1 MKEIQKKLDDLF
13 LKAGQYNRYQFIMVT
28 LFIFQFL
35 CSQFF
40 HENYHFLTSNPIIK
54 FNNTEIKPNARWCK
68 NHNNPKNMVLAEKQM
83 PTTSIIIDFELA
95 CQTTKLYLI
104 NVVYYFGNILGSCIA
119 YHFYEKVGTKI
130 SLCIFDTVQ
139 IASFL
144 LLEFLNISTIKN
156 NLVFLYVDLFLIGFS
171 QYIIINLIFLYIC
184 DIIKLGQIPL
194 FITIIVC
201 GRALAG
207 LLGIIFF
214 EYLEFNWKH
223 DICIIAGLNLII
235 LVIILFYMVSSPKAA
250 LRNSKYVNFVKHLI
264 KIAKKNKIILLKKDF
279 DFLLPFMKRQ
289 EKIDYQYFF
298 TLYSPTEK
306 INNDNDNNTI
316 NINSSGKSDKIK
328 LYDQDEEINS
338 EEEENEDIFLK
349 EKVNEKERKEKIK
362 DDYLLSEENNKIGSV
377 KTLFNKINM
386 NDYSFFD
393 FFKFKTHLINF
404 SILSFLWAVYN
415 FIKYGMEATLN
426 EISHYY
432 THSYWSIIIQVLG
445 LINLFLILLLYLL
458 NNNAFHKILTLIQ
471 LLTFIV
477 LSIGAY
483 LYDDKINI
491 ISYIVALLIAKII
504 WNCLYLLLLMMSL
517 LIYPIML
524 RSKGLGWNIALG
536 VVGKLLVTFAIDLT
550 DKHAYI
556 LYFLLFDFLTLIF
569 SNNLPSKFGSLTI
582 DLSKDEKA
590 KKILDKIFKEY
601 EDGELNN
608 INEDDGKISLMSI
621 LTS

>member
-13 LKAGQYNRYQFIMVT
+13 LKAGQYNRYQFIIVT

-40 HENYHFLTSNPIIK
+40 HENFNFLTSNPIIN
-54 FNNTEIKPNARWCK
+54 FNNTEIKPDTLWCK
-68 NHNNPKNMVLAEKQM
+68 EHNNPKNLNVAEKQI
-83 PTTSIIIDFELA
+83 PTTSIILDFELV
-95 CQTTKLYLI
+95 CQTTKLYFI
-104 NVVYYFGNILGSCIA
+104 DVVYYFGNILGSCIA
-119 YHFYEKVGTKI
+119 YHFYEKVGSKI
-130 SLCIFDTVQ
+130 SLCIFDGVQ
-139 IASFL
+139 IVSFL
-144 LLEFLNISTIKN
+144 LLECLEINTMKN
-156 NLVFLYVDLFLIGFS
+156 NLVFLYIDLFLIGFS
-171 QYIIINLIFLYIC
+171 QYIVINLIFLYIC
-184 DIIKLGQIPL
+184 DIINLTQIPL

-207 LLGIIFF
+207 LLGIAFF

-223 DICIIAGLNLII
+223 DICLIAGLNLII
-235 LVIILFYMVSSPKAA
+235 LVIILIYMVGSPKAA
-250 LRNSKYVNFVKHLI
+250 LRNNKYVNFVKYLI
-264 KIAKKNKIILLKKDF
+264 KIAKKNKINLLKEDF

-289 EKIDYQYFF
+289 EKIDYQFFF
-298 TLYSPTEK
+298 TLYSPKEK
-306 INNDNDNNTI
+306 INNDNDNDN
-316 NINSSGKSDKIK
+316 NINVNSDKIK
-328 LYDQDEEINS
+328 LYKKDSLSDD
-338 EEEENEDIFLK
+338 EEEEDEDIFLK
-349 EKVNEKERKEKIK
+349 VKINEKERKKKIK
-362 DDYLLSEENNKIGSV
+362 DDYLLSDDNNRIGSAQA
-377 KTLFNKINM
+377 LFNKIKM

-393 FFKFKTHLINF
+393 FFKFKSHLINF
-404 SILSFLWAVYN
+404 CILSFLWTVYN
-415 FIKYGMEATLN
+415 FIKYGMEDTLN
-426 EISHYY
+426 EIPHYY

-458 NNNAFHKILTLIQ
+458 NNSAFHKILTSIQ

-477 LSIGAY
+477 LSVGAY

-491 ISYIVALLIAKII
+491 ISYITSLLIAKIV

-536 VVGKLLVTFAIDLT
+536 VVGKLLVTFVIDLT

-569 SNNLPSKFGSLTI
+569 SNSLPSKVANLTI

-590 KKILDKIFKEY
+590 QKILDKLFKEC
-601 EDGELNN
+601 ENGE
-608 INEDDGKISLMSI
+608 IKSISEDDGKISLMSI
-621 LTS
+621 ITS

>member
-13 LKAGQYNRYQFIMVT
+13 LKAGQYNRYQFIIVT

-40 HENYHFLTSNPIIK
+40 HENFNFLTSNPIIN
-54 FNNTEIKPNARWCK
+54 FNNTEIKPDALWCK
-68 NHNNPKNMVLAEKQM
+68 EHNNPKNLKVAEKQI
-83 PTTSIIIDFELA
+83 PTTSIILDFELV
-95 CQTTKLYLI
+95 CQTTKLYFI
-104 NVVYYFGNILGSCIA
+104 DVVYYFGNILGSCIA
-119 YHFYEKVGTKI
+119 YHFYEKVGSKI
-130 SLCIFDTVQ
+130 SLCIFDGVQ
-139 IASFL
+139 IVSFL
-144 LLEFLNISTIKN
+144 LLECLEINTMKN
-156 NLVFLYVDLFLIGFS
+156 NLVFLYIDLFLIGFS
-171 QYIIINLIFLYIC
+171 QYIVINLIFLYIC
-184 DIIKLGQIPL
+184 DIINLTQIPL

-207 LLGIIFF
+207 LLGIAFF

-223 DICIIAGLNLII
+223 DICLIAGLNLII
-235 LVIILFYMVSSPKAA
+235 LVIILIYMVGSPKAA
-250 LRNSKYVNFVKHLI
+250 LRNNKYVNFVKYLI
-264 KIAKKNKIILLKKDF
+264 KIAKKNKINLLKEDF

-289 EKIDYQYFF
+289 EKVDYQFFF
-298 TLYSPTEK
+298 TLHSPKEK
-306 INNDNDNNTI
+306 INNDNDNDN
-316 NINSSGKSDKIK
+316 NINVNSDKIK
-328 LYDQDEEINS
+328 LYKKDSESDD
-338 EEEENEDIFLK
+338 EEEEDEDIFLK
-349 EKVNEKERKEKIK
+349 VKINEKERKKKIK
-362 DDYLLSEENNKIGSV
+362 DDYLLSDDNNRIGSAQA
-377 KTLFNKINM
+377 LFNKIKM

-393 FFKFKTHLINF
+393 FFKFKSHLINF
-404 SILSFLWAVYN
+404 CILSFLWTVYN
-415 FIKYGMEATLN
+415 FIKYGMEDTLN
-426 EISHYY
+426 EIPHYY

-458 NNNAFHKILTLIQ
+458 NNSAFHKILTSIQ

-477 LSIGAY
+477 LSVGAY

-491 ISYIVALLIAKII
+491 ISYITSLLIAKIV

-536 VVGKLLVTFAIDLT
+536 VVGKLLVTFVIDLT

-569 SNNLPSKFGSLTI
+569 SNSLPSKVANLTI

-590 KKILDKIFKEY
+590 QKILDKLFKEC
-601 EDGELNN
+601 ENGE
-608 INEDDGKISLMSI
+608 IKSISEDDGKISLMSI
-621 LTS
+621 ITS